1 MSWTQP
7 KPAKSRHEGK
17 HEKEKRR
24 CQSAA
29 LYFVDE
35 LVISKLCSARWL
47 MNGDTKQILHL
58 LKVCSSVWEEEAKPW
73 ILTAGK
79 EGNSQAEFSLHT
91 VREGKVTQGGRHG
104 RVSLDLGNSSVWQ
117 CGKGPG
123 RCWTMTTNSPR
134 LHASLTMEQINL
146 HNYNGRSDGEGG

>member
-1 MSWTQP
+1 MRP

-91 VREGKVTQGGRHG
+91 VREGKVMQGGRHG
-104 RVSLDLGNSSVWQ
+104 RVSLDLGNSSV
-117 CGKGPG
+117 
-123 RCWTMTTNSPR
+123 
-134 LHASLTMEQINL
+134 
-146 HNYNGRSDGEGG
+146 